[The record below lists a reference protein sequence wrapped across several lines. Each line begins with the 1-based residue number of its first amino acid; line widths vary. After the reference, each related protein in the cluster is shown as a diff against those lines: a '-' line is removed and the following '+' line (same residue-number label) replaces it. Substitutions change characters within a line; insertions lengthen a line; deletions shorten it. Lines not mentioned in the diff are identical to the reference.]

1 MREGIHPKWYPEAQI
16 TCASCGTVWS
26 MGSTT
31 PQIRVDICAVCHPF
45 YTGEQRIVDT
55 EGMVD
60 KFLNRLQ
67 QRDRRIA
74 DQRAKVEAKQNADI
88 PLDALDLG
96 KRYIKILNE
105 AGIELVSDLIR
116 KLDEEGGEESILSLP
131 GIGVKVLADAKRRI
145 SEMGYQ
151 VKK

>member
-1 MREGIHPKWYPEAQI
+1 MRAGIHPKWYPEAKV
-16 TCASCGTVWS
+16 TCASCGTVWTL
-26 MGSTT
+26 GSTS
-31 PQIRVDICAVCHPF
+31 PELRVDICSVCHPF

-67 QRDRRIA
+67 QRDKRIA
-74 DQRAKVEAKQNADI
+74 EQRAKEDAKVNADI
-88 PLDALDLG
+88 PLDDLELG
-96 KRYIKILNE
+96 KRYIKIMND
-105 AGIELVSDLIR
+105 AGINQVSDLIR
-116 KLDEEGGEESILSLP
+116 VLDEQGDDAILSLP

-145 SEMGYQ
+145 SEMGYV